1 MARATDDWSLVG
13 NDQSGAIGPGPDGK
27 PEVNLFPQGT
37 GSPDNRGTV
46 DIGSNNN
53 STADLSRQILYGPT
67 AADLAFHGGELKLDD
82 FGLLYLNGDPS
93 ISAGVQDKWVATM
106 GMPRVIPI
114 FTEVVG
120 PENNATYTIVEF
132 VGIRILEVQVTGPM
146 NQKRVI
152 VQLANV
158 ITRGAIAAEDNA
170 QKSEYI
176 FSPSGWCVKSRCGG
190 RSRNVASCK

>member
-1 MARATDDWSLVG
+1 MRGYRRREERPGAALLRAADGQRNGGGSGRGHRLHVEEHSRIQVALHGQNLSILPLALDQESWVARATDDWSLVG

-93 ISAGVQDKWVATM
+93 ISAGVQDKWVA
-106 GMPRVIPI
+106 RH
-114 FTEVVG
+114 
-120 PENNATYTIVEF
+120 
-132 VGIRILEVQVTGPM
+132 
-146 NQKRVI
+146 
-152 VQLANV
+152 
-158 ITRGAIAAEDNA
+158 
-170 QKSEYI
+170 
-176 FSPSGWCVKSRCGG
+176 
-190 RSRNVASCK
+190 